1 MSFPDVRKNPTVER
15 LPTYIAENLQNE
27 AKALIENS
35 SKLPQSKKSILSEC
49 LDRKVID
56 AERVIADLLQESSV
70 VVSTM
75 SLSLPLLRDTSIEE
89 DDRNLSLLRGLRLI
103 APEEEMLEFLKAWK
117 AVHWDILHMVPIE
130 SSNTTTTTAV
140 KEISLSDAQ
149 SLIERI
155 ESLLENNRAIT
166 DEFDPSRSIKLDLNK
181 HHSELVDHEVAAEKL
196 WKLVSDSLLECE
208 RGSFVSRE
216 ELSAR
221 LEAAENT
228 RFIDNLSRDKA
239 RSLLQ
244 AADNISNECS
254 TALSDTQFGI
264 NSSSSSSSIGDI
276 GDDGNDDPA
285 SSAIETLYQRCCC
298 YPVSASLFERIS
310 NRRDI
315 YNVVRDSHT
324 LLTQSSHQ
332 ENDASE
338 TALVVSDRD
347 ITAIRDLNHRIWKMH
362 EKAESNLLDAIES
375 SMFLSVKDRAL
386 LLCWRKEV
394 HYAWSHPCSII
405 SAENIIAAGQ
415 KIGESAMSS
424 SEWTMIGDGRKKAL
438 DFFDACRRI
447 HEEVHKL
454 KASSADE
461 LAKMSSSSD
470 ISDISRTPY
479 HLPVWTEQSQ
489 LVASELSKL
498 MQIDMGLKIRNA
510 QVSQQLK
517 ESIDL
522 ISLVNNAH
530 ARISA
535 IHHVLDKATMMTSK
549 GNTTTEEQRNHQPIM
564 DLSAVTSLTN
574 QLSLLSDRE
583 QHSSS
588 SSSTITPFFP
598 LLSSLIVDI
607 KRIYV
612 EACRWNEQAA
622 TLVPQKATRYKLKSE
637 ANVITKQML
646 MERLKEPIAMAIHT
660 PMHLKVYEVL
670 RDADNFRT
678 RLIQFLLSGDSY
690 NIYLK
695 AHDIYNYQSVD
706 FQERLRA
713 DISFLNE
720 MKDVA
725 NLMIVELSEFKI
737 LGWVSSLYDWI
748 VTVPYPGD
756 DPLKSSIT
764 LEYAQKKLLE
774 SEPLILNVP
783 TTMMDILSE
792 LGIVNLSSNQ
802 GSIGFKATTIPVLRM
817 VAGEVR
823 EYLEEQVMQTEARQQ
838 RIFQLTQ
845 ENARIGSKQ
854 AQELQSLYNEAMNLI
869 VELSPV
875 IRRLLERA
883 IKPTIPGGDAP
894 HHSSSSSRGPSVEV
908 VEAEDDDENEDYIA
922 MDVDDKSG
930 YWSPQDSP
938 PIVNKKNVS
947 KRAKGPDGLPI
958 RSTSAATTATAVK
971 KESVP
976 STVVRIKAGEEPP
989 TTVGVPPSSGIPPST
1004 TPGPPLKRMRS
1015 ISIRSCMNADCQSSA
1030 KRDSM
1035 YCSSDC
1041 AIINAPTLLTA
1052 LLRYRRLL
1060 CLYGGKSMNILQV
1073 SDPNNFLQHVS
1084 KLDWN
1089 AFMIGANNLQMLT
1102 RSCSEVIV
1110 DQLTDA
1116 SSSAAALVDKKGSY
1130 IQSILK
1136 SLPPAAGP
1144 FIWRG
1149 DNDELS
1155 IHNSNIVASGAVP
1168 VPYNRGLLSV
1178 DDELRLKVRYKLED
1192 LIARTFLRLKVPGA
1206 TPQAAFLALDVED
1219 ELYCRYLTSSSAAAG
1234 GGGGGSSTKTLNSKE
1249 YTKHYIMLLS
1259 NLKKSHNDQLV
1270 SSSLYLDGWMDGW
1283 MDGCFLQLLFVLTI
1297 CLYCLLSISAVEAD

>member
-1 MSFPDVRKNPTVER
+1 MSFPDVSVIPTVER

-35 SKLPQSKKSILSEC
+35 SKLPENMKSILSEC

-56 AERVIADLLQESSV
+56 AEKVIADLLQETST

-75 SLSLPLLRDTSIEE
+75 SLSLHLLRDSTVDE
-89 DDRNLSLLRGLRLI
+89 DDRNLSLLKGLRLI

-117 AVHWDILHMVPIE
+117 VVHRDILYLVPIE
-130 SSNTTTTTAV
+130 SSDTTTATATTSTTTTATTAV

-155 ESLLENNRAIT
+155 ESLLESNAIS
-166 DEFDPSRSIKLDLNK
+166 DEFDPTRSIKLDLNK
-181 HHSELVDHEVAAEKL
+181 HHSDLVDHEVAAEKL
-196 WKLVSDSLLECE
+196 WKLVSDGLLECE

-221 LEAAENT
+221 LDAAEST
-228 RFIDNLSRDKA
+228 RFIDNSSREKVV
-239 RSLLQ
+239 SLLQ
-244 AADNISNECS
+244 AADNISEECS
-254 TALSDTQFGI
+254 TALSDAQFGI
-264 NSSSSSSSIGDI
+264 DSSSSSSSSSSSGVEGGGGGGD
-276 GDDGNDDPA
+276 GDEHNLT
-285 SSAIETLYQRCCC
+285 SSTIETLYQRCSC
-298 YPVSASLFERIS
+298 YPVSANLFERIS

-315 YNVVRDSHT
+315 CNVVRDSNT
-324 LLTQSSHQ
+324 LLLHRSSFQQQ
-332 ENDASE
+332 ENHASE
-338 TALVVSDRD
+338 TAAFEVVSDRD
-347 ITAIRDLNHRIWKMH
+347 ITAIRDLNHRIWKMN
-362 EKAESNLLDAIES
+362 EKFEGRLLDAIES
-375 SMFLSVKDRAL
+375 TMFLSIKDRSL

-394 HYAWSHPCSII
+394 HYAWTHPPCSIA

-415 KIGESAMSS
+415 KIGESVMSS
-424 SEWTMIGDGRKKAL
+424 SEWIMISDGRKKAL
-438 DFFDACRRI
+438 DFFEACRRV

-461 LAKMSSSSD
+461 LVKMSSSSD
-470 ISDISRTPY
+470 ISISRTPY

-489 LVASELSKL
+489 LIAVELSKL
-498 MQIDMGLKIRNA
+498 MQIDMSLKIRNA
-510 QVSQQLK
+510 QVSQQVK

-522 ISLVNNAH
+522 ISLVNTAH

-535 IHHVLDKATMMTSK
+535 VHRVLDKADAATIKSNNDN
-549 GNTTTEEQRNHQPIM
+549 GTTTEEQQTAHQPIM

-583 QHSSS
+583 QHSS
-588 SSSTITPFFP
+588 PFP

-622 TLVPQKATRYKLKSE
+622 TLVPLKATRYKLKSE
-637 ANVITKQML
+637 ANMITKQML
-646 MERLKEPIAMAIHT
+646 IERLNEPIATAIYT
-660 PMHLKVYEVL
+660 PMHQKVFEAL

-690 NIYLK
+690 NKYLK
-695 AHDIYNYQSVD
+695 SLDNYDYQSVD

-720 MKDVA
+720 MKDIA
-725 NLMIVELSEFKI
+725 NLMIVELGEFKI

-764 LEYAQKKLLE
+764 LEYAQKKLQE
-774 SEPLILNVP
+774 SEPLILNIS
-783 TTMMDILSE
+783 TTMMNILSE
-792 LGIVNLSSNQ
+792 LGIVNLSSNP
-802 GSIGFKATTIPVLRM
+802 GSIIFETTTIPVLRM

-823 EYLEEQVMQTEARQQ
+823 EYLEEQVMLTEARQQ

-854 AQELQSLYNEAMNLI
+854 AKELQSLYSEAMNLI

-883 IKPTIPGGDAP
+883 IKPSIAAP
-894 HHSSSSSRGPSVEV
+894 VDTSHHNSSSSRGPSVEV
-908 VEAEDDDENEDYIA
+908 VVEEDEDYSA
-922 MDVDDKSG
+922 VMDFDDKSG

-938 PIVNKKNVS
+938 PIVKKSVS
-947 KRAKGPDGLPI
+947 KRAKGPDGLPV
-958 RSTSAATTATAVK
+958 RTTTSSTSAAATTTTATVK
-971 KESVP
+971 KESAHSTASGVP
-976 STVVRIKAGEEPP
+976 TSP
-989 TTVGVPPSSGIPPST
+989 GVPPPAAAPAVN
-1004 TPGPPLKRMRS
+1004 PLKRMRS
-1015 ISIRSCMNADCQSSA
+1015 VSIRSCMNADCQSSA

-1041 AIINAPTLLTA
+1041 AINNAPTLLTA

-1060 CLYGGKSMNILQV
+1060 CLYGGKSMNILPQGV
-1073 SDPNNFLQHVS
+1073 SDPNNLIQQVS
-1084 KLDWN
+1084 KLDWG
-1089 AFMIGANNLQMLT
+1089 AFMIGANNLQMLKQ
-1102 RSCSEVIV
+1102 SCSEVII

-1116 SSSAAALVDKKGSY
+1116 SSSSAAAALLDKKGSY

-1155 IHNSNIVASGAVP
+1155 IHNSNIVASGATP
-1168 VPYNRGLLSV
+1168 VSYNRGLLSV

-1192 LIARTFLRLKVPGA
+1192 LIARTFLRLKVPGPA
-1206 TPQAAFLALDVED
+1206 PQAAFLALDIEE
-1219 ELYCRYLTSSSAAAG
+1219 ELYCRYLTSSAAAAAAATGGGG
-1234 GGGGGSSTKTLNSKE
+1234 GGGGGSSAKTLLNSKE

-1270 SSSLYLDGWMDGW
+1270 SNSSLYHDASMVG
-1283 MDGCFLQLLFVLTI
+1283 
-1297 CLYCLLSISAVEAD
+1297 